1 MSELSKLV
9 RAEKE
14 YGKPD
19 VHISELFGSVIS
31 SPHHQHLITMMI
43 GKTGM
48 GKSNA
53 ALDVAYKTSVY
64 MANKLGGKPEDYF
77 TMDNVAIIS
86 MDSIIGVMKNMKYRN
101 IYILDDIG
109 TGWNARDFAKKSNK
123 IMNNIVQTFRKYE
136 TLLILTIPDSFLID
150 SVPRNLLHYQIEMY
164 KAEFDK
170 GFTIGKISKV
180 VRMHRMNK
188 NYYPF
193 PVINGVKYVNCKFER
208 APDHII
214 NDYESKRTTV
224 QEEEQKKYLE
234 QLEQLNREMEGKDT
248 TENLKELDIKIITAK
263 ELNPELSYRE
273 IANKLGCSKSKVG
286 DVLQQ
291 VNMNNLT
298 SSSSAI
304 MI

>member
-1 MSELSKLV
+1 MSELTKLV
-9 RAEKE
+9 KKEKE

-31 SPHHQHLITMMI
+31 SPHHQHLITMII

-64 MANKLGGKPEDYF
+64 MANKLGGVPEDYF

-86 MDSIIGVMKNMKYRN
+86 MDSIIDVMKNMKYRN

-136 TLLILTIPDSFLID
+136 TLLILTLPDSFLID

-164 KAEFDK
+164 KSEFDK
-170 GFTIGKISKV
+170 GLTLGKISKV

-193 PVINGVKYVNCKFER
+193 PVINGVKYVNCQFER
-208 APDHII
+208 APEHII
-214 NDYESKRTTV
+214 NDYEGKRTKV
-224 QEEEQKKYLE
+224 QEEEQRKYLE
-234 QLEQLNREMEGKDT
+234 QLEQLNREMNHE
-248 TENLKELDIKIITAK
+248 EEKEQINPIDAKIIAAK
-263 ELNPELSYRE
+263 EANASLSYRE
-273 IANKLGCSKSKVG
+273 IAKIAGCSKDKVST
-286 DVLQQ
+286 VLHKF
-291 VNMNNLT
+291 NMTDKHL
-298 SSSSAI
+298 SSSGCLA
-304 MI
+304 

>member
-1 MSELSKLV
+1 MTRKLTTVV
-9 RAEKE
+9 RQDKQ
-14 YGKPD
+14 YGVPD

-31 SPHHQHLITMMI
+31 SKHHQHLIVMII

-53 ALDVAYKTSVY
+53 ALDVAYKTSQYV
-64 MANKLGGKPEDYF
+64 AENIGGVPEDYF

-86 MDSIIGVMKNMKYRN
+86 MDSIIDVMKNLKYRN
-101 IYILDDIG
+101 IYVLDDIG

-136 TLLILTIPDSFLID
+136 TLLILTLPDTFLID

-164 KAEFDK
+164 KQRFDE
-170 GFTIGKISKV
+170 GYSIGKISKV

-208 APDHII
+208 APEHII
-214 NDYESKRTTV
+214 NVYDDKRTKV
-224 QEEEQKKYLE
+224 QEEEQSRYLA
-234 QLEQLNREMEGKDT
+234 QLE
-248 TENLKELDIKIITAK
+248 
-263 ELNPELSYRE
+263 ELN
-273 IANKLGCSKSKVG
+273 K
-286 DVLQQ
+286 D
-291 VNMNNLT
+291 MNNKGDDGGKNNISIQERYNIADILSNRGFNQKEACAVANIDPKT
-298 SSSSAI
+298 FRKYRKNVNGI
-304 MI
+304 V